1 MDHHCDPPLYMTAVD
16 IRYIDVLFYVSDQ
29 CLMQRQS
36 PVNVIRERVMEEVS
50 ALVSGVLKAMLVQLP
65 QHRQAV

>member
-1 MDHHCDPPLYMTAVD
+1 MTAVD